1 MENWPF
7 PSVSGFA
14 PLTEGPESSS
24 SNGLAPRERPCYEP
38 VLEKQVSGQCHGL
51 PTVSTPVETDWLWVS
66 VVKDQTASPSIL
78 ESELLSQA
86 LDRTRWP
93 RVPANTTP
101 DPFGG
106 AEATR
111 DQTRPE
117 SGKEVDHRF
126 LRLALL
132 WGLASRRLGFH
143 HLGIQENA
151 KDFLRRFP
159 DLLQQPRTLLF

>member
-1 MENWPF
+1 MPWATNRF
-7 PSVSGFA
+7 DSRR
-14 PLTEGPESSS
+14 
-24 SNGLAPRERPCYEP
+24 NGLAVGFSCQRP
-38 VLEKQVSGQCHGL
+38 
-51 PTVSTPVETDWLWVS
+51 D
-66 VVKDQTASPSIL
+66 SI
-78 ESELLSQA
+78 SKHIRIGIRRLLSQA

-117 SGKEVDHRF
+117 IGKEVDHRF
-126 LRLALL
+126 RRLALL